1 MRLADLIPILQ
12 FAIGPVILF
21 SGVGLLSRSMN
32 NRLCRTIDRSR
43 LLIEKRNQ
51 ASDALQRS
59 RLDQQLALLWRRAK
73 ILRTAISLAAL
84 GVLLDALLIVVLFV
98 SAVWKLEEAVAVIT
112 LFVGCLLSIVA
123 SVGFFLRDVNLSLHA
138 LAMDMHPTETGQI

>member
-1 MRLADLIPILQ
+1 
-12 FAIGPVILF
+12 
-21 SGVGLLSRSMN
+21 MN
-32 NRLCRTIDRSR
+32 NRLGRTIDRSR

-84 GVLLDALLIVVLFV
+84 GVLLDAILIIVLFV
-98 SAVWKLEEAVAVIT
+98 SAVWKIEEAAAVIT

-123 SVGFFLRDVNLSLHA
+123 SVGFFIRDVNLSLHA
-138 LAMDMHPTETGQI
+138 LAMDMHPTEPGKG